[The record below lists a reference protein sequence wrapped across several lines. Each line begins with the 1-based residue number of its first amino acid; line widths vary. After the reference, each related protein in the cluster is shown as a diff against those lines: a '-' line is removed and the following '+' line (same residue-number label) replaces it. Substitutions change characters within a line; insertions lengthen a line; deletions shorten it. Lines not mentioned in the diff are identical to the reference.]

1 MPPPSSTSPRSK
13 PPAHPAHPAVP
24 NALAVATERLDAAL
38 RDLIGAHEELLR
50 LAASQRIAIS
60 RADARALSD
69 ILNAQAAVAQRVVEL
84 EQQRQGAVVLLTKA
98 APQAAGAKATISQL
112 ARAIA
117 DPARSRLLA
126 LAERLRD
133 LLNRLH
139 IEHMALRAAAES
151 LSSHMEGLM
160 RQVCRKL
167 SHAGTYARSG
177 AIDTG
182 GAVLTALD
190 VRS

>member
-1 MPPPSSTSPRSK
+1 MPPTARSK
-13 PPAHPAHPAVP
+13 SPTQPTAQAVP
-24 NALAVATERLDAAL
+24 PSALAVATEQLDGAL
-38 RDLIGAHEELLR
+38 RDLIAAHEELLR
-50 LAASQRIAIS
+50 LAGAQRSAIS
-60 RADARALSD
+60 RADPRALSD
-69 ILNAQAAVAQRVVEL
+69 VLNAQSAVAQRVVEL

-98 APQAAGAKATISQL
+98 APQPIGATGAKATMSQL

-126 LAERLRD
+126 LADRLRE

-139 IEHMALRAAAES
+139 TEHMALKAAAES

-177 AIDTG
+177 AIDAG
-182 GAVLTALD
+182 GAVMTALD

>member
-1 MPPPSSTSPRSK
+1 MRPRTPKNHETSTTPPLPS
-13 PPAHPAHPAVP
+13 
-24 NALAVATERLDAAL
+24 ALSVATERLDAAL
-38 RDLIGAHEELLR
+38 RDLISAHEELLK
-50 LAASQRIAIS
+50 LAAAQRSAIS
-60 RADARALSD
+60 RADARSLADVLS
-69 ILNAQAAVAQRVVEL
+69 AQMAVAQRVVEL
-84 EQQRQGAVVLLTKA
+84 EQQRQGAVVLLGKA
-98 APQAAGAKATISQL
+98 SPTTGAMGAKTTIAQL
-112 ARAIA
+112 VRAVA

-126 LAERLRD
+126 LAERLRE

-139 IEHMALRAAAES
+139 TEHMAVRAAAES

-177 AIDTG
+177 AIDSG
-182 GAVLTALD
+182 CAVVTALD